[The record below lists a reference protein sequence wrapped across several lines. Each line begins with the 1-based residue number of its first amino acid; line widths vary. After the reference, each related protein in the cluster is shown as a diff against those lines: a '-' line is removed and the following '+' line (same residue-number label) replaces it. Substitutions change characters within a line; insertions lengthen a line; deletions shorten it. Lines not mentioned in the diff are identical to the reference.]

1 MKIANIKW
9 EKGSLNSTAIGK
21 FKEMGIDYHYSHFGE
36 LLADPYGVGLYLPVK
51 YRRGDLES
59 VFISMENHK

>member
-1 MKIANIKW
+1 MKIINIKW

-51 YRRGDLES
+51 YRRGDLDPSLIS
-59 VFISMENHK
+59 VEV

>member
-1 MKIANIKW
+1 MKITNIKW
-9 EKGSLNSTAIGK
+9 EKGSLNSTAIEK

-51 YRRGDLES
+51 YRRGDQGRVQIS
-59 VFISMENHK
+59 VEV